1 MNVRRRMPPL
11 GAMAVMLLL
20 ALATIGVVFGLWSK
34 VLTIDGTVE
43 TGNVDAVW
51 FAAACTENPFDVPP
65 GEFEGKDVAS
75 VTAVPDPADQE
86 ILIVTLE
93 NAYPS
98 YEIDCQV
105 HFANNGTIPI
115 KIRGITKDDPNGGV
129 ISEVLIDG
137 IGSQLEPCGFTPTF
151 PTSPAVVPLDC
162 QSAMSLVVHVEQE
175 AEQNAGRGELGD
187 PPAYQFRFKVCVA
200 QWNEP
205 ATPAECE
212 AAAP

>member
-1 MNVRRRMPPL
+1 MNVPRRMPPL
-11 GAMAVMLLL
+11 GAMAVMLVL

-34 VLTIDGTVE
+34 VLTIDGTVN
-43 TGNVDAVW
+43 TGTVDAVW
-51 FAAACTENPFDVPP
+51 FAAACSENPFDVPP
-65 GEFEGKDVAS
+65 GEFEGKDVGS

-98 YEIDCQV
+98 YEVDCQV
-105 HFANNGTIPI
+105 HLANNGSIPV
-115 KIRGITKDDPNGGV
+115 KIRGISEVDPNGGV
-129 ISEVLIDG
+129 VTEILQNG
-137 IGSQLEPCGFTPTF
+137 IASQLEPCGFTPTF
-151 PTSPAVVPLDC
+151 PTSPSAVPQDC

-175 AEQNAGRGELGD
+175 AEQNAGRGQAGD
-187 PPAYQFRFKVCVA
+187 PPAYQFQFKVCVA

-205 ATPAECE
+205 ATAGQCE